1 MIIYRKIVIIGL
13 FESEKDK
20 LATKIAK
27 ILKLPVF
34 DFDQDSFIQNEV
46 LQQDKWMIH
55 GACFGLLDWINLNP
69 ELIIYCRLNRSKS
82 NDRIKIAY
90 LRSIWNQFRLDYQFK
105 SFIRSIKEKKSS
117 IEVVELSTQKQIDF
131 WIKDKITKKY
141 VYKAYEE
148 IYPNLFE
155 LEKSRILNT
164 KVEVLSIEHV
174 GSTAVPSMGG
184 KGIIDLAVLI
194 HPSKMKETVSIFET
208 LGYEFRENFSTEDRF
223 YFVGYF
229 EDSFGVIRT
238 YHLHLIRTGSFI
250 WNEMIGFRDFLRND
264 PSARLEYA
272 AIKKLACDTAEQS
285 QDKYQKVKEPF
296 IKKINSL
303 LNK

>member
-1 MIIYRKIVIIGL
+1 MKQYQKIIIIG
-13 FESEKDK
+13 FQRNEIGK

-27 ILKLPVF
+27 ILKLPVY
-34 DFDQDSFIQNEV
+34 DVDQHPFTQPGFL
-46 LQQDKWMIH
+46 LQEKWIIHGTCFAICNWMI
-55 GACFGLLDWINLNP
+55 LNAD
-69 ELIIYCRLNRSKS
+69 LAIYCNLNRSKS
-82 NDRIKIAY
+82 SDVTKISY
-90 LRSIWNQFRLDYQFK
+90 LRQLWDQFRSDYRFR
-105 SFIRSIKEKKSS
+105 SFVRNSKEKKPT
-117 IEVVELSTQKQIDF
+117 IELVELKSQKQIDF

-141 VYKAYEE
+141 VFKDYEE
-148 IYPNLFE
+148 IYPSLFD
-155 LEKSRILNT
+155 LEKKRILDT
-164 KVEVLSIEHV
+164 KVEVASIEHV

-238 YHLHLIRTGSFI
+238 YHLHLIRAGSLI

-303 LNK
+303 LNQ